1 MSAAPVSPAY
11 YADLSGMEGLK
22 HSARANDPA
31 AVREAARQF
40 ESLFTNMLLKSMR
53 QASIGEGLGDS
64 EQTKFYQE
72 MFDQQLS
79 LQLSRGKGLGLA
91 DMLVRQLQRSGVAPA
106 AAGANGAAGAPG
118 ATGATGAAA
127 APGSANAAAA
137 PASAAARNDF
147 ISRIW
152 PHAAEAA
159 RRMGVAPELVVAHAA
174 LETGWGQHLPADA
187 NGQSNNLFGI
197 KAGSGGT
204 ESTTTEWSGGAA
216 TSTRARFRSYDSI
229 GACMQ
234 DYASLLCGNRRYA
247 GSLNSGGDAAAFASG
262 LVRGGYATDPDYA
275 RKLQATVASVRD
287 ITRGGSIKDA
297 AGRPISVT

>member
-53 QASIGEGLGDS
+53 QASLGDGLGDS

-72 MFDQQLS
+72 MFDQQLA
-79 LQLSRGKGLGLA
+79 LQMSRGKGLGLA
-91 DMLVRQLQRSGVAPA
+91 DMLVHQLQRTGVAPPQAGA
-106 AAGANGAAGAPG
+106 AAT
-118 ATGATGAAA
+118 TGGTGAAA
-127 APGSANAAAA
+127 APAAVQ
-137 PASAAARNDF
+137 PGASAAARSDF

-159 RRMGVAPELVVAHAA
+159 RRMGVAPEIVVAHAA

-187 NGQSNNLFGI
+187 AGQSNNLFGI
-197 KAGSGGT
+197 KASTGGT
-204 ESTTTEWSGGAA
+204 DAATTEWVDGAR
-216 TSTRARFRSYDSI
+216 TGVRARFRAYDSI
-229 GACMQ
+229 GACVQ
-234 DYASLLCGNRRYA
+234 DYANLLCGNPRYA
-247 GSLNSGGDAAAFASG
+247 ASLNAGEDANAFASA

-275 RKLQATVASVRD
+275 RKLEATVASVRD
-287 ITRGGSIKDA
+287 ITRGNAFKGA
-297 AGRPISVT
+297 AERPINVT

>member
-53 QASIGEGLGDS
+53 QASLGDGLGDS

-72 MFDQQLS
+72 MFDQQLA
-79 LQLSRGKGLGLA
+79 LQMSRGKGLGLA
-91 DMLVRQLQRSGVAPA
+91 DMLVHQLQRTGVAPPT
-106 AAGANGAAGAPG
+106 AGAAQPG
-118 ATGATGAAA
+118 
-127 APGSANAAAA
+127 
-137 PASAAARNDF
+137 ASAAARSDF

-159 RRMGVAPELVVAHAA
+159 RRMGVAPEIVVAHAA

-187 NGQSNNLFGI
+187 AGQSNNLFGI
-197 KAGSGGT
+197 KASTGGT
-204 ESTTTEWSGGAA
+204 DAATTEWVDGAR
-216 TSTRARFRSYDSI
+216 TGVRARFRAYDSI
-229 GACMQ
+229 GACVQ
-234 DYASLLCGNRRYA
+234 DYANLLCGNPRYA
-247 GSLNSGGDAAAFASG
+247 ASLNAGEDANAFASA

-275 RKLQATVASVRD
+275 RKLEATVASVRD
-287 ITRGGSIKDA
+287 ITRGNAFKGA
-297 AGRPISVT
+297 AERPINVT